1 LINVFGSGVQMEK
14 LNNLLQ
20 SGSPILLDGAMGTM
34 LMEAGLEAGDSPEEW
49 NVLHPDTVRQIHREY
64 IQAGS
69 QIILTNTFGG
79 TSVRMETHGL
89 HDRVF
94 ELNKKAAENART
106 EADAASHQVLVAGSM
121 GPTGQLLEPLGTLSI
136 NEAEKSFADQA
147 AGLAAGGVDLFWIET
162 MSDLNELKAAVA
174 GVHSVSDVPIA
185 ATMSFDSHGHTMMGV
200 SPQQAVKELGEL
212 NIQLLGAN
220 CGTGSDELIE
230 AIKEMRSANPN
241 LPLIAKANAG
251 IPKMIGTEVVYD
263 GSPELMAAYAR
274 EVYQAGARLIG
285 GCCGS
290 TPVHIKAMAQALVGL
305 T

>member
-1 LINVFGSGVQMEK
+1 MDK

-20 SGSPILLDGAMGTM
+20 AGSPILLDGAMGTM
-34 LMEAGLEAGDSPEEW
+34 LMDAGLKSGDCPEEW
-49 NVLHPDTVRQIHREY
+49 NVLQPDAVRKIHREY

-89 HDRVF
+89 QDRVI

-106 EADAASHQVLVAGSM
+106 EADAAPHQVLVAGSM
-121 GPTGQLLEPLGTLSI
+121 GPTGQLMEPLGTLSI

-147 AGLAAGGVDLFWIET
+147 AGLAAGGVDLFWVET
-162 MSDLNELKAAVA
+162 MSDLNEVKAAVA
-174 GVHSVSDVPIA
+174 GIRSVSELPIA
-185 ATMSFDSHGHTMMGV
+185 ATMSFDSHGRTMMGV
-200 SPQQAVKELGEL
+200 SPQQAVKELSEM

-251 IPKMIGTEVVYD
+251 IPKMIGTDVVYD
-263 GSPELMAAYAR
+263 GSPEVMAAYAR

-290 TPVHIKAMAQALVGL
+290 TPIHIKAMASALSTL
-305 T
+305 NN